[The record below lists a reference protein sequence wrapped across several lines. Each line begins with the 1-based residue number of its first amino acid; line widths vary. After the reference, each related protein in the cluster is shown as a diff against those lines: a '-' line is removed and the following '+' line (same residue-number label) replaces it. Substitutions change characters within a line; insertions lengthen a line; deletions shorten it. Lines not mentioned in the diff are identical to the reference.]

1 MFWCVLFRVPTKSI
15 LYCTC
20 IKLRSPERRV
30 HVCTCVPTNTTCKI
44 ISNKIFNPN
53 SNIPASQ
60 HACRYFV
67 LNSTFPRFSRIVQL
81 YYSYLV
87 NCGNSRREPMQKKTT
102 VIIFALVLLLLLR
115 TTHTLYNDDV
125 DIFLQT
131 SYINERDHTK
141 VIAYSKKYLN
151 N

>member
-1 MFWCVLFRVPTKSI
+1 MVIAEESQ
-15 LYCTC
+15 
-20 IKLRSPERRV
+20 
-30 HVCTCVPTNTTCKI
+30 CK
-44 ISNKIFNPN
+44 KK
-53 SNIPASQ
+53 Q
-60 HACRYFV
+60 
-67 LNSTFPRFSRIVQL
+67 QL
-81 YYSYLV
+81 L
-87 NCGNSRREPMQKKTT
+87 
-102 VIIFALVLLLLLR
+102 LVLLLLLR

>member
-1 MFWCVLFRVPTKSI
+1 MVIAEESQCKKKQQLLLFLQLLVL
-15 LYCTC
+15 
-20 IKLRSPERRV
+20 
-30 HVCTCVPTNTTCKI
+30 
-44 ISNKIFNPN
+44 
-53 SNIPASQ
+53 
-60 HACRYFV
+60 
-67 LNSTFPRFSRIVQL
+67 
-81 YYSYLV
+81 
-87 NCGNSRREPMQKKTT
+87 
-102 VIIFALVLLLLLR
+102 LLLLLR

>member
-1 MFWCVLFRVPTKSI
+1 
-15 LYCTC
+15 
-20 IKLRSPERRV
+20 
-30 HVCTCVPTNTTCKI
+30 
-44 ISNKIFNPN
+44 
-53 SNIPASQ
+53 
-60 HACRYFV
+60 
-67 LNSTFPRFSRIVQL
+67 
-81 YYSYLV
+81 
-87 NCGNSRREPMQKKTT
+87 MQKKTT
-102 VIIFALVLLLLLR
+102 VIIRTIIVKGLR